1 VASTWAWWA
10 NEKFRLLVATCMA
23 SMPPL
28 KALNDTLCCGKIGAS
43 LGWEAKQGIGHEVAW
58 FWVVGAMKI
67 GVNLAI

>member
-1 VASTWAWWA
+1 
-10 NEKFRLLVATCMA
+10 MA

-28 KALNDTLCCGKIGAS
+28 KALNDTLWCGKIGAS
-43 LGWEAKQGIGHEVAW
+43 LGWEAKQGIGHEVAC